1 MEKEYFEFCPKSKSN
16 NIIFCPQPNNQEKND
31 KKGWWINDYFNNIYE
46 EKKQKITEK
55 LNGSKMTS
63 KNLKSKKKKANERKS
78 LKLTNLVK
86 NDKIDAIKDKVHEP
100 EDKIK
105 DIKDTVDN
113 IKDKM
118 NNNNNNIDNNKLQS
132 RRY

>member
-31 KKGWWINDYFNNIYE
+31 KQVWWINDYFNNIYE

-55 LNGSKMTS
+55 FNGSKMTS

-86 NDKIDAIKDKVHEP
+86 NDKIDAIKDKVHET

-118 NNNNNNIDNNKLQS
+118 NNNNNNKLQS
-132 RRY
+132 RR

>member
-1 MEKEYFEFCPKSKSN
+1 MIISTIFMKKKPKN
-16 NIIFCPQPNNQEKND
+16 
-31 KKGWWINDYFNNIYE
+31 YR
-46 EKKQKITEK
+46 KIWK
-55 LNGSKMTS
+55 VL
-63 KNLKSKKKKANERKS
+63 KKKANERKS

-86 NDKIDAIKDKVHEP
+86 NDKIDAIKDKVHET

-118 NNNNNNIDNNKLQS
+118 NNNNNNKLQS
-132 RRY
+132 RR

>member
-1 MEKEYFEFCPKSKSN
+1 MEKEYFEYCPKSKSN

-31 KKGWWINDYFNNIYE
+31 KKVWWINDYFNNIYE
-46 EKKQKITEK
+46 EKNQKITEK
-55 LNGSKMTS
+55 FNGSKMTS

-86 NDKIDAIKDKVHEP
+86 NDKIDAIKDKVHET

-132 RRY
+132 RR

>member
-31 KKGWWINDYFNNIYE
+31 EKVWWINDYFNNIYE

-86 NDKIDAIKDKVHEP
+86 NDKIDAIKDKVHET

-105 DIKDTVDN
+105 DIKDTVDK

-132 RRY
+132 RR